1 MFFSPRYIPD
11 FVKISNV
18 YINTWC
24 QKERVFVYPELRCL
38 TFHVASKTLAGF
50 NLSPDDI
57 DSTMDL
63 FQDFVNGLFSL
74 PIQFPMST
82 FRKVNI
88 KVAYTHYILIK
99 RFIVQCT
106 SFTSEVENVL
116 YMQGILYIYMV

>member
-1 MFFSPRYIPD
+1 MFFCPRYIQD

-24 QKERVFVYPELRCL
+24 QKERVFVYLELRCL

-88 KVAYTHYILIK
+88 KV
-99 RFIVQCT
+99 
-106 SFTSEVENVL
+106 
-116 YMQGILYIYMV
+116 